1 MCKKG
6 VSMKY
11 VIVFLLSLSLLLTL
25 NSCKRK
31 GTFTDIAKKKQA
43 SRAIKYIRNALEE
56 YYLDHNSYP
65 PDGACLKDVLA
76 PYMKR
81 VVTSSGD
88 SVSRWEKEIE
98 PAFSDGPYYSTE
110 DPKKNFFVKAR
121 AGDLNKTLIS
131 IRPSIIRE
139 DEEEKKKEK

>member
-1 MCKKG
+1 
-6 VSMKY
+6 MKY
-11 VIVFLLSLSLLLTL
+11 IIVFLLSLTLLLTL

-56 YYLDHNSYP
+56 YYLDHKTYP
-65 PDGACLKDVLA
+65 RDDACLKDVLA
-76 PYMKR
+76 PYMKK

-88 SVSRWEKEIE
+88 SASRWEKEIE
-98 PAFSDGPYYSTE
+98 PAFSEGPFYSTQ
-110 DPKKNFFVKAR
+110 DPKKNFFVKAK
-121 AGDLNKTLIS
+121 ANDINKTLIS

-139 DEEEKKKEK
+139 EEEEEEKK